1 MDFTLN
7 DLILYHNRDKNRF
20 EALLHN
26 QMLAQVDYER
36 EPGRIVFTHTIVQPA
51 ARGAGVAALLVQH
64 ALDYARA
71 EGLTPVPVCS
81 YVQRYLQEHP
91 QDKL

>member
-1 MDFTLN
+1 MDFTLD
-7 DLILYHNRDKNRF
+7 DLILHHNEDENRF
-20 EALLHN
+20 EALLRG
-26 QMLAQVDYER
+26 QMLAEVDYER

-51 ARGAGVAALLVQH
+51 ARGKGVAGRVVQH

-91 QDKL
+91 QGD